1 MKKYFLEFLVV
12 FFGILLSFMIDNRMK
27 YSERVDNKNFLLE
40 QLNEVI
46 KEDQTQLKIV
56 ESTLND
62 CLESISI
69 LIYDYKNKILHDS
82 VVVKHFS
89 NVSSKMSISFF
100 PQKSIYNQIVQSQY
114 LELIENKKL
123 KENLASLYEH
133 LNDRNESA
141 NLKLDLFNQEFDLA
155 LIDLVYY
162 RTILNE
168 VENSVDLDTSIKDY
182 KISKDYRNINLVI
195 GYYMNAEKR
204 VIFYWKINFLFPRMP
219 GDCLKLGILLCLLWL
234 VTKYQLKIF

>member
-1 MKKYFLEFLVV
+1 MTT
-12 FFGILLSFMIDNRMK
+12 
-27 YSERVDNKNFLLE
+27 KNFLLE

-114 LELIENKKL
+114 LELIENKIL

-182 KISKDYRNINLVI
+182 KISKDYRNNNLVI

-204 VIFYWKINFLFPRMP
+204 VIFYLEL
-219 GDCLKLGILLCLLWL
+219 LK
-234 VTKYQLKIF
+234 KYRELMNEISTQLKD

>member
-12 FFGILLSFMIDNRMK
+12 FFGILLSFMIDNRIK
-27 YSERVDNKNFLLE
+27 YSERVDNKNFLLG
-40 QLNEVI
+40 QLNEMI
-46 KEDQTQLKIV
+46 KEDQIQLKIV

-182 KISKDYRNINLVI
+182 NISKGYRNNNLVI
-195 GYYMNAEKR
+195 GYYANAEKR
-204 VIFYWKINFLFPRMP
+204 VIFYLEL
-219 GDCLKLGILLCLLWL
+219 LK
-234 VTKYQLKIF
+234 KYRELMNEITIELNK

>member
-12 FFGILLSFMIDNRMK
+12 FFGILLSFMIDNRIK
-27 YSERVDNKNFLLE
+27 YSERVDNKNFLLG
-40 QLNEVI
+40 QLNEMI
-46 KEDQTQLKIV
+46 KEDQIQLKIV

-182 KISKDYRNINLVI
+182 NISKGYRNNNLVI
-195 GYYMNAEKR
+195 GYYANAEKR
-204 VIFYWKINFLFPRMP
+204 VIFYLELLKKYRELINEITTELN
-219 GDCLKLGILLCLLWL
+219 K
-234 VTKYQLKIF
+234 

>member
-27 YSERVDNKNFLLE
+27 YSERVDNKNFLLG

-46 KEDQTQLKIV
+46 KEDQIQLKIV

-182 KISKDYRNINLVI
+182 NISKGYRNNNLVI
-195 GYYMNAEKR
+195 GYYVNAEKR
-204 VIFYWKINFLFPRMP
+204 VIFYLEL
-219 GDCLKLGILLCLLWL
+219 LK
-234 VTKYQLKIF
+234 KYREIMNEITSELNK

>member
-40 QLNEVI
+40 QLKEVI

-82 VVVKHFS
+82 VVVRHFS

-182 KISKDYRNINLVI
+182 NISKGYRNNNLVI
-195 GYYMNAEKR
+195 GYYANAEKR
-204 VIFYWKINFLFPRMP
+204 VIFYLEL
-219 GDCLKLGILLCLLWL
+219 LK
-234 VTKYQLKIF
+234 KYRELMNEITTALNK

>member
-27 YSERVDNKNFLLE
+27 YSERVDNKNFLLG

-46 KEDQTQLKIV
+46 KEDQIQLKIV
-56 ESTLND
+56 ESTLNN

-133 LNDRNESA
+133 LNDRNEST
-141 NLKLDLFNQEFDLA
+141 NLKLDQFNQEFDLA

-182 KISKDYRNINLVI
+182 NISKGYRNNNLVI
-195 GYYMNAEKR
+195 GYYVNAEKR
-204 VIFYWKINFLFPRMP
+204 VIFYLEL
-219 GDCLKLGILLCLLWL
+219 LK
-234 VTKYQLKIF
+234 KYREIMNEITTELNNK

>member
-12 FFGILLSFMIDNRMK
+12 FFGILLSFMIDNRIK

-46 KEDQTQLKIV
+46 KEDQNQLKIV
-56 ESTLND
+56 ESTLKD

-182 KISKDYRNINLVI
+182 KISKDYRNNNLVI
-195 GYYMNAEKR
+195 GYFMNAEKR
-204 VIFYWKINFLFPRMP
+204 VIFYLEL
-219 GDCLKLGILLCLLWL
+219 LK
-234 VTKYQLKIF
+234 KYRELMNEISTQLKD

>member
-27 YSERVDNKNFLLE
+27 YSERVDNKNFLLG
-40 QLNEVI
+40 QLNQVI

-56 ESTLND
+56 ESTLKD

-182 KISKDYRNINLVI
+182 KISKNYRNNNLVI

-204 VIFYWKINFLFPRMP
+204 VIFYLEL
-219 GDCLKLGILLCLLWL
+219 LK
-234 VTKYQLKIF
+234 KYRELMNEISTQLKD

>member
-46 KEDQTQLKIV
+46 KEDQNQLKIV

-133 LNDRNESA
+133 LNDRNESV

-182 KISKDYRNINLVI
+182 NISKGYRNNNLVM

-204 VIFYWKINFLFPRMP
+204 VIFYLEL
-219 GDCLKLGILLCLLWL
+219 LK
-234 VTKYQLKIF
+234 KYREIMNEITTELNNK

>member
-46 KEDQTQLKIV
+46 KEDQNQLKIV

-69 LIYDYKNKILHDS
+69 LIHDYKNKILHDS

-141 NLKLDLFNQEFDLA
+141 NLKLDQFNQEFDLA

-182 KISKDYRNINLVI
+182 NISKGYRNNNLVM

-204 VIFYWKINFLFPRMP
+204 VIFYLEL
-219 GDCLKLGILLCLLWL
+219 LK
-234 VTKYQLKIF
+234 KYREIMNEITTELNNK

>member
-12 FFGILLSFMIDNRMK
+12 FFGILLSFMIDNRIK

-46 KEDQTQLKIV
+46 KEDQNQLKIV

-141 NLKLDLFNQEFDLA
+141 NLKLDQFNQEFDLA

-182 KISKDYRNINLVI
+182 NISKGYRNNNLVM

-204 VIFYWKINFLFPRMP
+204 VIFYLEL
-219 GDCLKLGILLCLLWL
+219 LK
-234 VTKYQLKIF
+234 KYREIMNEITTELNNK

>member
-1 MKKYFLEFLVV
+1 
-12 FFGILLSFMIDNRMK
+12 MK

-56 ESTLND
+56 ESTLKD

-182 KISKDYRNINLVI
+182 NISKGYRNNNLVI

-204 VIFYWKINFLFPRMP
+204 VIFYLEL
-219 GDCLKLGILLCLLWL
+219 LK
-234 VTKYQLKIF
+234 KYKELMNEISTQLKD

>member
-27 YSERVDNKNFLLE
+27 YSERVDNKNFLLG

-46 KEDQTQLKIV
+46 KEDQIQLKIV

-123 KENLASLYEH
+123 KKNLASLYEH
-133 LNDRNESA
+133 LNDRNESV

-155 LIDLVYY
+155 FIDLVYY

-182 KISKDYRNINLVI
+182 HISKGYRNNNLVI
-195 GYYMNAEKR
+195 GYYVNAEKR
-204 VIFYWKINFLFPRMP
+204 VIFYLEL
-219 GDCLKLGILLCLLWL
+219 LK
-234 VTKYQLKIF
+234 KYREIMNEITSELNK

>member
-168 VENSVDLDTSIKDY
+168 VENSVDLDTSIKDF
-182 KISKDYRNINLVI
+182 KISKGYRNNNLVI
-195 GYYMNAEKR
+195 GYYINAEKR
-204 VIFYWKINFLFPRMP
+204 VIFYLEL
-219 GDCLKLGILLCLLWL
+219 LK
-234 VTKYQLKIF
+234 KYRELMNEISIQLKD

>member
-27 YSERVDNKNFLLE
+27 YSERVDNKNFLLG
-40 QLNEVI
+40 QLNEMI
-46 KEDQTQLKIV
+46 KEDQIQLKIV

-182 KISKDYRNINLVI
+182 NISKGYRNNNLVI
-195 GYYMNAEKR
+195 GYYANAEKR
-204 VIFYWKINFLFPRMP
+204 VIFYLEL
-219 GDCLKLGILLCLLWL
+219 LKKYRELMNEI
-234 VTKYQLKIF
+234 TKELNK

>member
-12 FFGILLSFMIDNRMK
+12 FFGILLSFMIDNRIK

-46 KEDQTQLKIV
+46 KEDQNQLKIV

-114 LELIENKKL
+114 LELIENKIL

-141 NLKLDLFNQEFDLA
+141 NLKLDQFNQEFDLA

-182 KISKDYRNINLVI
+182 KISKDYRNNNLVI

-204 VIFYWKINFLFPRMP
+204 VIFYLEL
-219 GDCLKLGILLCLLWL
+219 LK
-234 VTKYQLKIF
+234 KYRELMNEISTQLKD

>member
-27 YSERVDNKNFLLE
+27 YSERVDNKNFLLG

-46 KEDQTQLKIV
+46 KEDQIQLKIV
-56 ESTLND
+56 ESTLNN

-69 LIYDYKNKILHDS
+69 LIYEYKNKILHDS

-133 LNDRNESA
+133 LNDRNESI

-155 LIDLVYY
+155 FIDLVYY

-168 VENSVDLDTSIKDY
+168 VENPVDLDTSIKDY
-182 KISKDYRNINLVI
+182 NISKGYRNNNLVI
-195 GYYMNAEKR
+195 GYYVNAEKR
-204 VIFYWKINFLFPRMP
+204 VIFYLEL
-219 GDCLKLGILLCLLWL
+219 LK
-234 VTKYQLKIF
+234 KYREIMNEITTELNK

>member
-27 YSERVDNKNFLLE
+27 YSERVDNKNFLLG

-46 KEDQTQLKIV
+46 KEDQIQLKIV

-141 NLKLDLFNQEFDLA
+141 NLKLDQFNQEFDLA

-182 KISKDYRNINLVI
+182 NISKGYRNNNLVM

-204 VIFYWKINFLFPRMP
+204 VIFYLEL
-219 GDCLKLGILLCLLWL
+219 LK
-234 VTKYQLKIF
+234 KYREIMNEITTELNK

>member
-56 ESTLND
+56 ESTLKD

-133 LNDRNESA
+133 LNDRNESV

-168 VENSVDLDTSIKDY
+168 VKNSVDLDTSIKDY
-182 KISKDYRNINLVI
+182 NISKGYRNNNLVI

-204 VIFYWKINFLFPRMP
+204 VIFYLEL
-219 GDCLKLGILLCLLWL
+219 LK
-234 VTKYQLKIF
+234 KYRELMNEISTQLKD

>member
-46 KEDQTQLKIV
+46 KEDQNQLKIV

-69 LIYDYKNKILHDS
+69 LIHDYKNKILHDS

-141 NLKLDLFNQEFDLA
+141 NLKLDQFNQEFDLA

-182 KISKDYRNINLVI
+182 NISKGYRNNNLVI

-204 VIFYWKINFLFPRMP
+204 VIFYLEL
-219 GDCLKLGILLCLLWL
+219 LK
-234 VTKYQLKIF
+234 KYREIMNEITTELNNK

>member
-114 LELIENKKL
+114 LELIENKIL

-182 KISKDYRNINLVI
+182 KISKDYRNNNLVI

-204 VIFYWKINFLFPRMP
+204 VIFYLEL
-219 GDCLKLGILLCLLWL
+219 LK
-234 VTKYQLKIF
+234 KYRELMNEISTQLKD

>member
-27 YSERVDNKNFLLE
+27 YSERVDNKNFLLG

-46 KEDQTQLKIV
+46 KEDQIQLKIV

-69 LIYDYKNKILHDS
+69 LIYDHKNKILHDS
-82 VVVKHFS
+82 AVVKHFS

-133 LNDRNESA
+133 LNYRNESV

-182 KISKDYRNINLVI
+182 KISKGYRNNNLVV
-195 GYYMNAEKR
+195 GYYANAEKR
-204 VIFYWKINFLFPRMP
+204 VIFYLEL
-219 GDCLKLGILLCLLWL
+219 LK
-234 VTKYQLKIF
+234 KYRELMNEISTQLKD

>member
-12 FFGILLSFMIDNRMK
+12 FFGILLSFMIDNRIK

-46 KEDQTQLKIV
+46 KEDQNQLKIV

-133 LNDRNESA
+133 LNDRNESV

-155 LIDLVYY
+155 FIDLVYY

-182 KISKDYRNINLVI
+182 HISKGYRNNNLVI
-195 GYYMNAEKR
+195 GYYVNAEKR
-204 VIFYWKINFLFPRMP
+204 VIFYLEL
-219 GDCLKLGILLCLLWL
+219 LK
-234 VTKYQLKIF
+234 KYREIMNEITSELNK

>member
-27 YSERVDNKNFLLE
+27 YSERVDNKNFLLG
-40 QLNEVI
+40 QLNQVI

-56 ESTLND
+56 ESTLKD

-133 LNDRNESA
+133 LNDRNESV

-168 VENSVDLDTSIKDY
+168 VKNSVDLDTSIKDY
-182 KISKDYRNINLVI
+182 NISKGYRNNNLVI

-204 VIFYWKINFLFPRMP
+204 VIFYLEL
-219 GDCLKLGILLCLLWL
+219 LK
-234 VTKYQLKIF
+234 KYRELMNEISTQLKD

>member
-27 YSERVDNKNFLLE
+27 YSERVDNKNFLLG

-46 KEDQTQLKIV
+46 KEDQIQLKIV

-133 LNDRNESA
+133 LNDRNESV

-155 LIDLVYY
+155 FIDLVYY

-182 KISKDYRNINLVI
+182 HISKGYRNNNLVI
-195 GYYMNAEKR
+195 GYYVNAEKR
-204 VIFYWKINFLFPRMP
+204 VIFYLEL
-219 GDCLKLGILLCLLWL
+219 LK
-234 VTKYQLKIF
+234 KYREIMNEITLELNK

>member
-1 MKKYFLEFLVV
+1 MKKYFLEFIVV

-27 YSERVDNKNFLLE
+27 YSEKVDNKNFLLG

-46 KEDQTQLKIV
+46 KEDQSQLKIV
-56 ESTLND
+56 ENTLND

-69 LIYDYKNKILHDS
+69 LILDYRNRVLHDS
-82 VVVKHFS
+82 AVVKHFS

-155 LIDLVYY
+155 LIDLINY

-168 VENSVDLDTSIKDY
+168 VENSVDLNTSIKDY
-182 KISKDYRNINLVI
+182 NISRDYRNSKIVL
-195 GYYMNAEKR
+195 GYYVNAEKR
-204 VIFYWKINFLFPRMP
+204 VIFYLEL
-219 GDCLKLGILLCLLWL
+219 LK
-234 VTKYQLKIF
+234 KYRELMNEISTQLKD

>member
-27 YSERVDNKNFLLE
+27 YSERVDNKNFLLG

-46 KEDQTQLKIV
+46 KEDQIQLKIV

-133 LNDRNESA
+133 LNDRNESV

-155 LIDLVYY
+155 FIGLVYY

-182 KISKDYRNINLVI
+182 HISKGYRNNNLVI
-195 GYYMNAEKR
+195 GYYVNAEKR
-204 VIFYWKINFLFPRMP
+204 VIFYLEL
-219 GDCLKLGILLCLLWL
+219 LK
-234 VTKYQLKIF
+234 KYREIMNEITSELNK

>member
-12 FFGILLSFMIDNRMK
+12 FFGILLSFMIDNRIK

-46 KEDQTQLKIV
+46 KEDQNQLKIV

-114 LELIENKKL
+114 LELIENKIL

-141 NLKLDLFNQEFDLA
+141 NLKLDQFNQEFDLA

-182 KISKDYRNINLVI
+182 NISKGYRNNNLVM

-204 VIFYWKINFLFPRMP
+204 VIFYLEL
-219 GDCLKLGILLCLLWL
+219 LK
-234 VTKYQLKIF
+234 KYREIMNEITTELNNK

>member
-1 MKKYFLEFLVV
+1 MKKYFFEFLVV

-46 KEDQTQLKIV
+46 KEDQNQLKIV

-141 NLKLDLFNQEFDLA
+141 NLKLDQFNQEFDLA

-182 KISKDYRNINLVI
+182 NISKGYRNNNLVM

-204 VIFYWKINFLFPRMP
+204 VIFYLEL
-219 GDCLKLGILLCLLWL
+219 LK
-234 VTKYQLKIF
+234 KYREIMNEITTELNNK

>member
-133 LNDRNESA
+133 LNDRNESV

-182 KISKDYRNINLVI
+182 NISKGYRNNNLVI

-204 VIFYWKINFLFPRMP
+204 VIFYLEL
-219 GDCLKLGILLCLLWL
+219 LK
-234 VTKYQLKIF
+234 KYRELMNEISTQLKD

>member
-168 VENSVDLDTSIKDY
+168 VENSVDLNTSIKDY
-182 KISKDYRNINLVI
+182 KISKDYRNNNLVI

-204 VIFYWKINFLFPRMP
+204 VIFYLEL
-219 GDCLKLGILLCLLWL
+219 LK
-234 VTKYQLKIF
+234 KYRELMNEISTQLND

>member
-27 YSERVDNKNFLLE
+27 YSERVDNKNFLLG

-46 KEDQTQLKIV
+46 KEDQNQLKIV

-69 LIYDYKNKILHDS
+69 LIHDYKNKILHDS

-133 LNDRNESA
+133 LNDRNESV

-168 VENSVDLDTSIKDY
+168 VENPVDLDTSIKDY
-182 KISKDYRNINLVI
+182 NISKGYRNNNLVM

-204 VIFYWKINFLFPRMP
+204 VIFYLEL
-219 GDCLKLGILLCLLWL
+219 LK
-234 VTKYQLKIF
+234 KYREIMNEITTELNK

>member
-1 MKKYFLEFLVV
+1 MKKYFFEFLVV

-46 KEDQTQLKIV
+46 KEDQNQLKFV

-69 LIYDYKNKILHDS
+69 LIHDYKNKILHDS

-114 LELIENKKL
+114 LELIGNKKL

-133 LNDRNESA
+133 LNDRNESI

-155 LIDLVYY
+155 FIDLVYY

-168 VENSVDLDTSIKDY
+168 VENPVDLDTSIKDY
-182 KISKDYRNINLVI
+182 NISKGYRNNNLVI
-195 GYYMNAEKR
+195 GYYVNAEKR
-204 VIFYWKINFLFPRMP
+204 VIFYLEL
-219 GDCLKLGILLCLLWL
+219 LK
-234 VTKYQLKIF
+234 KYREIMNEITTELNNK

>member
-56 ESTLND
+56 ESTLNN

-114 LELIENKKL
+114 LELIENKIL

-141 NLKLDLFNQEFDLA
+141 NLKLDQFNQEFDLA

-182 KISKDYRNINLVI
+182 NISKGYRNNNLVM

-204 VIFYWKINFLFPRMP
+204 VIFYLEL
-219 GDCLKLGILLCLLWL
+219 LK
-234 VTKYQLKIF
+234 KYREIMNEITTELNNK

>member
-27 YSERVDNKNFLLE
+27 YSERVDNKNFLLG
-40 QLNEVI
+40 QLNQVI

-56 ESTLND
+56 ESTLKD

-133 LNDRNESA
+133 LNDRNESV

-182 KISKDYRNINLVI
+182 NISKGYRNNNLVI
-195 GYYMNAEKR
+195 GYYANAEKR
-204 VIFYWKINFLFPRMP
+204 VIFYLEL
-219 GDCLKLGILLCLLWL
+219 LKNIEN
-234 VTKYQLKIF
+234 

>member
-1 MKKYFLEFLVV
+1 
-12 FFGILLSFMIDNRMK
+12 MK
-27 YSERVDNKNFLLE
+27 YSERVDNKNFLLG

-46 KEDQTQLKIV
+46 KEDQIQLKIV

-133 LNDRNESA
+133 LNDRNESV

-155 LIDLVYY
+155 FIDLVYY

-182 KISKDYRNINLVI
+182 HISKGYRNNNLVI
-195 GYYMNAEKR
+195 GYYVNAEKR
-204 VIFYWKINFLFPRMP
+204 VIFYLEL
-219 GDCLKLGILLCLLWL
+219 LK
-234 VTKYQLKIF
+234 KYREIMNEITSELNK

>member
-12 FFGILLSFMIDNRMK
+12 FFGILLSFMIDNRIK

-46 KEDQTQLKIV
+46 KEDQNQLKIV

-69 LIYDYKNKILHDS
+69 LIYDYKNKILNDS

-141 NLKLDLFNQEFDLA
+141 NLKLDQFNQEFDLA

-182 KISKDYRNINLVI
+182 KISKDYRNNNLVI

-204 VIFYWKINFLFPRMP
+204 VIFYLEL
-219 GDCLKLGILLCLLWL
+219 LK
-234 VTKYQLKIF
+234 KYRELMNEISTQLKD

>member
-27 YSERVDNKNFLLE
+27 YSERVDNKNFLLG

-46 KEDQTQLKIV
+46 KEDQIQLKIV

-69 LIYDYKNKILHDS
+69 LIYDYKNKILNDS

-133 LNDRNESA
+133 LNDRNESV

-155 LIDLVYY
+155 FIDLVYY

-182 KISKDYRNINLVI
+182 HISKGYRNNNLVI
-195 GYYMNAEKR
+195 GYYVNAEKR
-204 VIFYWKINFLFPRMP
+204 VIFYLEL
-219 GDCLKLGILLCLLWL
+219 LK
-234 VTKYQLKIF
+234 KYREIMNEITLELNK